1 MNSIINEKKFI
12 AERTGIPYSNLSQ
25 SYLRAETAL
34 GSNSQYSFQ
43 LQKGNTSTT
52 PIVSERLLELNDEF
66 VMTHVFIGLKK
77 PASTSVADQL
87 SAQVYTYPDIVTVAN
102 GGGGFTAVDESLYN
116 GSFSLTINRKE
127 FLPNFPIRFFRR
139 VPDQQSGI
147 GATGGTI
154 AKNAFPNGLY
164 GFAPFEPVKIDGR
177 QTIDAL
183 IDLGGAVTFTTGI
196 YAVLEVRGYLVVN
209 AKS

>member
-25 SYLRAETAL
+25 SYLRSEVAL
-34 GSNSQYSFQ
+34 GSNSQYAFQ

-52 PIVSERLLELNDEF
+52 PIVTERLLELNDEF
-66 VMTHVFIGLKK
+66 VITHLFIGLKK
-77 PASTSVADQL
+77 PAST
-87 SAQVYTYPDIVTVAN
+87 TVAN
-102 GGGGFTAVDESLYN
+102 QLQAQIFTFPDETATTGGFAAVDESLYN
-116 GSFSLTINRKE
+116 ASFSLTINRKE
-127 FLPNFPIRFFRR
+127 FLPQFPVRFFRR

-147 GATGGTI
+147 NATGGATN
-154 AKNAFPNGLY
+154 KNGFGNGLY

-177 QTIDAL
+177 QTIDAI
-183 IDLGGAVTFTTGI
+183 IDLNGAVTFTTGV
-196 YAVLEVRGYLVVN
+196 YAVLECRGYLVVN